1 MKHHMMTRSPHPT
14 GTIVNISSIT
24 GHQAPLKEGYEAS
37 YHTSKVSLLP
47 LTIRETSA
55 DTSQA
60 AVEGFTNV
68 LRHET
73 VGTNIRVLLHRPGTT
88 LTEFH
93 TRRHNYDQDK
103 TDATFAGL
111 MALEAED
118 LAYGILWQ
126 CLQPER
132 VSVVLMETLPT
143 SQRSLYVYDREY
155 EKRNT

>member
-1 MKHHMMTRSPHPT
+1 
-14 GTIVNISSIT
+14 
-24 GHQAPLKEGYEAS
+24 
-37 YHTSKVSLLP
+37 
-47 LTIRETSA
+47 
-55 DTSQA
+55 
-60 AVEGFTNV
+60 VEGFTNV

-93 TRRHNYDQDK
+93 TRRHNYDREK

-155 EKRNT
+155 EKRNA